1 MLPAL
6 ESVLALPPGT
16 LSSLVRH
23 PGPRTRSDAPSI
35 LAEGGLW
42 PDPARVSSLLGQ
54 VDTRWDHRLTRISQH
69 DRVLVNAD
77 RTEHSLWSMQVLRAI
92 VDGPDRWV
100 AVVHRVDEP
109 ACPPPVVTGL
119 RNCHLGRLVHD
130 RESGLLATELLF
142 DRPLMRGETLIT
154 EHLLTFGRPAPL
166 AFHYERKL
174 PYRVRMYTQEVCF
187 ASSARP
193 RRIRSLSRPA
203 TGSAGTSCG
212 ICTST
217 PRRGRIWSSSTRIP
231 ASMARNGTGVSP
243 PRVRPPG
250 RAARPQ
256 RRAQLVAT
264 GQQGRGTGVTG
275 RRGTV
280 RVTGTPDAV
289 PRAAMPPPT
298 GASRTATG
306 AGMSDVN
313 PIRRDHRHRGRTVRG
328 TWRPV
333 RRPPPSGCTRAHRPS
348 GLLDHGQLL
357 SSRRRRL
364 MWSVEGPPSPVN
376 KQ

>member
-1 MLPAL
+1 MTANGPGRNPSSDGSAEVAQTFADALRTAVGATDLSLQRMRHRLDLLGISISVATLSYWQSGQRLPSRRHTRAVLPAL

-203 TGSAGTSCG
+203 DG
-212 ICTST
+212 ISWNLV
-217 PRRGRIWSSSTRIP
+217 RDLHLNASS
-231 ASMARNGTGVSP
+231 
-243 PRVRPPG
+243 
-250 RAARPQ
+250 
-256 RRAQLVAT
+256 
-264 GQQGRGTGVTG
+264 
-275 RRGTV
+275 
-280 RVTGTPDAV
+280 
-289 PRAAMPPPT
+289 
-298 GASRTATG
+298 
-306 AGMSDVN
+306 
-313 PIRRDHRHRGRTVRG
+313 
-328 TWRPV
+328 
-333 RRPPPSGCTRAHRPS
+333 RAHLV
-348 GLLDHGQLL
+348 LLDADPGVYGTE
-357 SSRRRRL
+357 
-364 MWSVEGPPSPVN
+364 WDWG
-376 KQ
+376 